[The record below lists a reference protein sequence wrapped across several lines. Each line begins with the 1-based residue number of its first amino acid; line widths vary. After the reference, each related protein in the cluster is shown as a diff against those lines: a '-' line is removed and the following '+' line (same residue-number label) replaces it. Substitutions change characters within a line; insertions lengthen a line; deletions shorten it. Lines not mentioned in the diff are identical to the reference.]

1 MRHCTQTN
9 TLNLRQMFCQILLDT
24 VLQVSFE
31 PYASVVDVANLF
43 FGRNQT
49 LLLLTNQTQVLEHDF
64 EHALVTV
71 ALLCKNIL

>member
-1 MRHCTQTN
+1 M
-9 TLNLRQMFCQILLDT
+9 
-24 VLQVSFE
+24 SFE

-71 ALLCKNIL
+71 ALLCKNILQVKRVAQTLLICGD